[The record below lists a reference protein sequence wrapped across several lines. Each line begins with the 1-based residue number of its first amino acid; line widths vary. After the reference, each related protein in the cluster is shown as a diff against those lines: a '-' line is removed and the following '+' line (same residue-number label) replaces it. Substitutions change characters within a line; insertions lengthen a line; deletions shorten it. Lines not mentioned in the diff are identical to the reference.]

1 MSWFFKKFTKCGSG
15 SSKKLLGM
23 GLCRSGNTKFGR
35 VGLRNSILFLFSSR
49 VRKVLALIFN
59 FPQNRLPICF
69 FIPCSS
75 PNVDFFFHFKFL
87 IFNFFPKM
95 MPYVHILLSNLKTW
109 FFCYT
114 TKKVHFFF
122 VVFKKSM
129 AGIIDIIFRK
139 M

>member
-15 SSKKLLGM
+15 SSKQLLGM

-87 IFNFFPKM
+87 IFNFFPKWCHM
-95 MPYVHILLSNLKTW
+95 YTFYCLIWKRDFSAIPQKRYTFFLLFSKNRW
-109 FFCYT
+109 QA
-114 TKKVHFFF
+114 
-122 VVFKKSM
+122 SS
-129 AGIIDIIFRK
+129 I
-139 M
+139 